1 MFVILPTITDKEM
14 LRSKLPES
22 AKTALKDLTKI
33 AQSDECIDLMTT
45 VPDCDMP
52 LPLRERIISRI
63 SDSNCHYAPL
73 EGIPQLR
80 RTMAR
85 YYDKTFGHRYN
96 PETELTVTSGSSP
109 AVWAAITALIHE
121 DDEVIIME
129 PSHSNYV
136 PAIKINGGTPIF
148 LTLKYPE
155 YQVDWSELNR
165 MINQRTKMIIINSPH
180 IPSGRIFTDEDFRN
194 LQKIVVGNKITV
206 LADETLSTTT
216 YEKPYISAAKY
227 PSLAKQSILISSLSK
242 CLDATGWKAGICA
255 APADITK
262 EIRRF
267 HSHICNGGNAVA
279 QYAINDIISEDE
291 ELFFKIRDT
300 YKAKRDLLC
309 SLLKDSRY
317 KFTPAEGSWFQLV
330 DFSGVSKES
339 DRDFCLHLAKEYGVA
354 AYPMSAYYHDKTKTS
369 VVRIC
374 FARQDE
380 TIREGVR
387 RMLNYK

>member
-1 MFVILPTITDKEM
+1 M

-33 AQSDECIDLMTT
+33 AQSDGCIDLMTT

-52 LPLRERIISRI
+52 LPLRERLIARLG
-63 SDSNCHYAPL
+63 DSSCHYAPL

-85 YYDKTFGHRYN
+85 YYEKTFGHRYN

-206 LADETLSTTT
+206 LADETLSTTA

-279 QYAINDIISEDE
+279 QYAINDIISQDE
-291 ELFFKIRDT
+291 ELFFKIRDS

-309 SLLKDSRY
+309 SLLRGSKY
-317 KFTPAEGSWFQLV
+317 KFTPTEGSWFQLV
-330 DFSGVSKES
+330 DFSEVSKES
-339 DRDFCLHLAKEYGVA
+339 DRDFCLRLAKEFGVA

-369 VVRIC
+369 VIRIC

>member
-1 MFVILPTITDKEM
+1 M

-22 AKTALKDLTKI
+22 AKTALKDLTRL
-33 AQSDECIDLMTT
+33 AQSDGCIDLMTT

-52 LPLRERIISRI
+52 DPLRDRIVAHIG
-63 SDSNCHYAPL
+63 DGLCHYAPL

-85 YYDKTFGHRYN
+85 YYEKNFGHKYN
-96 PETELTVTSGSSP
+96 PDTELTVTTGSSP
-109 AVWAAITALIHE
+109 AVWSAITALIHE
-121 DDEVIIME
+121 DDEVIIVE

-136 PAIKINGGTPIF
+136 PAVKINGGTPIF
-148 LTLKYPE
+148 VSLKYPD
-155 YQVDWSELNR
+155 YQVDWSEVIR

-180 IPSGRIFTDEDFRN
+180 IPSGRIFTDDDFRN

-206 LADETLSTTT
+206 LVDETLSTTA

-242 CLDATGWKAGICA
+242 SLDATGWKTGICA

-267 HSHICNGGNAVA
+267 HAHLCNGGNPVA
-279 QYAINDIISEDE
+279 QYAINDIITQDE
-291 ELFFKIRDT
+291 ELLFRIRDS

-309 SLLKDSRY
+309 SLLKGSKY
-317 KFTPAEGSWFQLV
+317 KLTPAESSWFQLV
-330 DFSGVSKES
+330 DFSEVSKES
-339 DRDFCLHLAKEYGVA
+339 DKDFCLRLAKEFGVA

-369 VVRIC
+369 VIRIC
-374 FARQDE
+374 FARHDD
-380 TIREGVR
+380 TIREGVK

>member
-1 MFVILPTITDKEM
+1 M

-22 AKTALKDLTKI
+22 AKTALKDLTKV
-33 AQSDECIDLMTT
+33 AQSDGCIDLMTT

-52 LPLRERIISRI
+52 VPLRERLIARI

-85 YYDKTFGHRYN
+85 YYEKTFGHRYN

-148 LTLKYPE
+148 VSLKYPE

-206 LADETLSTTT
+206 LADETLSTTA

-242 CLDATGWKAGICA
+242 SLDATGWKAGICA

-267 HSHICNGGNAVA
+267 HAHLCNGGNPVA
-279 QYAINDIISEDE
+279 QYAINDIITQDE
-291 ELFFKIRDT
+291 ELLFRIRDS

-309 SLLKDSRY
+309 SLLKGSKY
-317 KFTPAEGSWFQLV
+317 KFTPTESSWFQLV
-330 DFSGVSKES
+330 DFSEVSKDS
-339 DRDFCLHLAKEYGVA
+339 DKDFCLRLAKDFGVA

-369 VVRIC
+369 VIRIC

-380 TIREGVR
+380 TIREGVK